1 MSRTTPIPSSIQTI
15 SGYPKKLVVYL
26 TPSSKY
32 YWVRVFFQGKYFTKS
47 TKSTNLV
54 ESKKFGIKFYE
65 QVLLNSVITKTSDSN
80 KSFTVVGRNYL
91 ESIKPT
97 SVPSTY
103 RNDESRFKS
112 DLSPFFN
119 EQDISTITNSQISR
133 FVNTLKERDLSLS
146 TIKHY
151 IVILRKILKFGISND
166 LLDKLPVFPKLSNKT
181 RTTQKRDYLTDEEY
195 DSIVKMSEVC
205 SDEKLVVRGVEITL
219 EMKYLIQFMVNSFIR
234 PSDLRVIK
242 HKHVTIKKELKDEW
256 IVLSH
261 PSTKTNS
268 NEVQCMTASVGIYK
282 KLCELRL
289 KNQKSISPDEF
300 VFFPQ
305 YTNRDTMMSVV
316 GRLFRKIVERTNLE
330 TTTDKNITLYSLRH
344 TSIMMRLVKG
354 NVNTLHLSR
363 NARTSQQMIDQF
375 YGSHLTTDQVRV
387 HLQRFESVEKKKEEQ
402 LKKRLEKQK
411 LKEIERKVEEKM
423 KSKTTSKTTKKVQK

>member
-1 MSRTTPIPSSIQTI
+1 MSRSTPITSSIQTI

-26 TPSSKY
+26 TLSSKY
-32 YWVRVFFQGKYFTKS
+32 YWVRVYFQGKYFTKS
-47 TKSTNLV
+47 TKTTNLV

-65 QVLLNSVITKTSDSN
+65 QVLLNSVITKTSDTN

-97 SVPSTY
+97 SLPTVY
-103 RNDESRFKS
+103 RSDKSRFEYE
-112 DLSPFFN
+112 LSPFFN

-133 FVNTLKERDLSLS
+133 FLNKLSEKTRSLS
-146 TIKHY
+146 TLKHY
-151 IVILRKILKFGISND
+151 IVVLRKILKFGLSND
-166 LLDKLPVFPKLSNKT
+166 LIDKLPVFPKLSNKT

-195 DSIVKMSEVC
+195 ESIVRMSELC
-205 SDEKLVVRGVEITL
+205 SNENLVVRGVEITH
-219 EMKYLIQFMVNSFIR
+219 EMKFLIQFMVNSFIR

-242 HKHVTIKKELKDEW
+242 HKHVTIKKEGKDEW

-261 PSTKTNS
+261 PATKTNA

-282 KLCELRL
+282 QLCELRL
-289 KNQKSISPDEF
+289 KNQKKISPDEY

-305 YTNRDTMMSVV
+305 YNNRDTMMSVV
-316 GRLFRKIVERTNLE
+316 GRLFRKIVERTKLE

-375 YGSHLTTDQVRV
+375 YSQHLTTDQVRV

-402 LKKRLEKQK
+402 LKKRLDKQK
-411 LKEIERKVEEKM
+411 QKEIERKVEEKL
-423 KSKTTSKTTKKVQK
+423 KSKTPSKTTKKVQK

>member
-1 MSRTTPIPSSIQTI
+1 MSRSTPIPSTIQTI

-26 TPSSKY
+26 TLSSKY
-32 YWVRVFFQGKYFTKS
+32 YWVRVYFQGKYFTKS
-47 TKSTNLV
+47 TKTTNLV
-54 ESKKFGIKFYE
+54 ESKKFGVKFYE
-65 QVLLNSVITKTSDSN
+65 QVLMNSVITKTSDTN

-97 SVPSTY
+97 SLPTVY
-103 RNDESRFKS
+103 RSDKSRFEFE
-112 DLSPFFN
+112 LSPFFN

-133 FVNTLKERDLSLS
+133 FLNKLSEKTRSLS
-146 TIKHY
+146 TLKHY
-151 IVILRKILKFGISND
+151 IVVLRKILKFGLSND
-166 LLDKLPVFPKLSNKT
+166 LIDKLPVFPKLSNKT
-181 RTTQKRDYLTDEEY
+181 RTTQKRDYLTDKEY
-195 DSIVKMSEVC
+195 DSIVKMSELC
-205 SDEKLVVRGVEITL
+205 SSEKLVVRGVEITL
-219 EMKYLIQFMVNSFIR
+219 EMKFLIQFMVNSFIR

-242 HKHVTIKKELKDEW
+242 HKHVTIKKEGKDEW

-261 PSTKTNS
+261 PATKTNA

-282 KLCELRL
+282 QLCELRL
-289 KNQKSISPDEF
+289 KNQTKISPDEYL
-300 VFFPQ
+300 FFPQ
-305 YTNRDTMMSVV
+305 YNNRDTMMSVV

-375 YGSHLTTDQVRV
+375 YSQHLTTDQVRV

-402 LKKRLEKQK
+402 LKKRLDKQK
-411 LKEIERKVEEKM
+411 QKEIERKVVEKM
-423 KSKTTSKTTKKVQK
+423 KSKTPSKTTKKVQK